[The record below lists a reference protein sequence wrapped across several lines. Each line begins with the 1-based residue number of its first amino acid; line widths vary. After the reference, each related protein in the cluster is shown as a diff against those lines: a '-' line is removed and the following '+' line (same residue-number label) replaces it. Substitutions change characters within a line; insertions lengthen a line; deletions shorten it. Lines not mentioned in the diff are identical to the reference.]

1 VRNLAKALFYM
12 CVSVSLLYYIFYDN
26 KKDLENSSFSQDG
39 LKIPDF
45 SIIDNIF
52 VDHRINY
59 ITLAVIDASCVN
71 SAHLIDSIQKSFST
85 KKEKSETILV
95 FLIIGTPDFYVEN
108 ILSNPKYVG
117 YPVIKA
123 YNYEF
128 YQNNSHTNDENK
140 MYLVGRDYKIIH
152 NKI

>member
-1 VRNLAKALFYM
+1 MKNLSKVLFYL
-12 CVSVSLLYYIFYDN
+12 CVSCSLLYYLFYEN
-26 KKDLENSSFSQDG
+26 KKDFENSSVSQDE

-45 SIIDNIF
+45 SIIDNVF

-71 SAHLIDSIQKSFST
+71 SAHLIDSIQKSFDT
-85 KKEKSETILV
+85 KKEKSETKLV

-123 YNYEF
+123 YNFDF
-128 YQNNSHTNDENK
+128 YQNNSQTNDENK
-140 MYLVGRDYKIIH
+140 MYLFGRDYKIIH